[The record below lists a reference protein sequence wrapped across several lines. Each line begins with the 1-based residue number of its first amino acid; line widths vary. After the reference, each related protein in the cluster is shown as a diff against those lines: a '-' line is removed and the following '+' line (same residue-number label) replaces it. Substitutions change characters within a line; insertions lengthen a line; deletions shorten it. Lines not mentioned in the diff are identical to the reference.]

1 MMHTRLFQDI
11 EHWKY

>member
-1 MMHTRLFQDI
+1 MMHTQLFQDI